1 MSDFLCFFKAK
12 REEIKN
18 NNFWKNKTDFSHT
31 NFFLTKRS
39 ETENVVFP
47 TFFQESNNLFFNFGY
62 IKMESRR
69 ESELKRRLK
78 KRRVNEKTFF
88 RDTEKEKTW
97 NMNQC
102 KKKLNKKG
110 NRENGVFF

>member
-1 MSDFLCFFKAK
+1 
-12 REEIKN
+12 
-18 NNFWKNKTDFSHT
+18 
-31 NFFLTKRS
+31 
-39 ETENVVFP
+39 
-47 TFFQESNNLFFNFGY
+47 
-62 IKMESRR
+62 MESRR

-78 KRRVNEKTFF
+78 KRRVKQNEKTFF

-110 NRENGVFF
+110 NRENGVFFDGEKKDRKR